1 MSGQPDRRLFMVE
14 HDLRGLSSQ
23 QRDSAHHS
31 LGEAVRRAVRRGSRI
46 RYVQR
51 IVVLEESRCLCLFE
65 AAAAGLVRNVNDIA
79 QFPLTRVVAVRSS
92 PHPAAAPSPLP
103 ATEEDTSDGK
113 H

>member
-1 MSGQPDRRLFMVE
+1 MVE

-23 QRDSAHHS
+23 QRASAHQS

-51 IVVLEESRCLCLFE
+51 IDVPEERRCLCLFE
-65 AAAAGLVRNVNDIA
+65 AADAGLVRNVNDIA
-79 QFPLTRVVAVRSS
+79 QFPLARVVAVRSS
-92 PHPAAAPSPLP
+92 AQPGTAPSPLLT
-103 ATEEDTSDGK
+103 TEEDTSDGK

>member
-1 MSGQPDRRLFMVE
+1 VSGPPDRRLFMVE

-23 QRDSAHHS
+23 QRDSAHQS
-31 LGEAVRRAVRRGSRI
+31 LGEAVGRAVRRGSRI

-51 IVVLEESRCLCLFE
+51 ILVPEESRCLCLFE
-65 AAAAGLVRNVNDIA
+65 AADAGLVRNVNDVA
-79 QFPLTRVVAVRSS
+79 QFPLARVVPVRSCV
-92 PHPAAAPSPLP
+92 HPAAAPSELP